1 MGDGSQPDDA
11 QPDGARP
18 DKRRGVEGVS
28 SDLAGMRAAAASLER
43 RFRMALLLYA
53 VLGLLVWFTMGEG
66 KVLVHGRLVDLRL
79 VPLIVIGGFVLRTV
93 LARKAEKIRRHD
105 GDGRGSSGF

>member
-66 KVLVHGRLVDLRL
+66 KVFVHGRPVELRL
-79 VPLIVIGGFVLRTV
+79 VPLIVIGGLALRTLV
-93 LARKAEKIRRHD
+93 AHQAERIRRQS
-105 GDGRGSSGF
+105 GDGSGNRSS